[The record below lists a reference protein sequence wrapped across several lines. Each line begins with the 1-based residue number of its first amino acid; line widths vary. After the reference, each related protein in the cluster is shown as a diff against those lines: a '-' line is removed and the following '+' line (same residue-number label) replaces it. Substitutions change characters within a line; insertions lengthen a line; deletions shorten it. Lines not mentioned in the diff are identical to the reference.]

1 LSAPHNTLAI
11 APFGTGRSR
20 KARYDERSIMV
31 KKRREAVGGEQSEAR
46 VRVRPGARA
55 TSVGARSSRP
65 SDRSASGDI
74 ESAGTS
80 DAREPSD
87 EADESDDDVLEG
99 ELVDPDGER
108 NREGDSDEAD
118 DDADPDD
125 EVHADDALEPEIV
138 EVTDYE
144 LPPAPTDSSSLTRYD
159 PLQAYMRDVHRYSVL
174 DAESQRALAV
184 RYREEGDVD
193 AARQL
198 VTSNLRLVVKI
209 AYDYRRAYRNV
220 MDLIQEGNIG
230 LMQAVKKYDPYKG
243 VKLSSYA
250 AWWIRAY
257 ILRFI
262 LNNWRLVKLGTT
274 QAQRKLF
281 FNLSKE
287 KARLS
292 ALGIDPTPESI
303 AESLDVSVD
312 DVTSMDRRL
321 SAGEMSLD
329 TPVGGDDNKS
339 QSRGDLLP
347 ALGVRVDELLADEE
361 LGRMLHEEMQTFGA
375 TLKGKEHQIFYE
387 RLMAEDPRT
396 LQELGT
402 DFGVSRE
409 RVRQLEK
416 RLQGRLKKYLEEKL
430 GSEML
435 EP

>member
-1 LSAPHNTLAI
+1 MAKVRTESSGKRKAATTRAAAGAKKSAPPQP
-11 APFGTGRSR
+11 APADEAAEESGEALEGEIVDDAGLEAELTDDAALESEVVDVGDFQPPTKGDKGTSL
-20 KARYDERSIMV
+20 ARYD
-31 KKRREAVGGEQSEAR
+31 A
-46 VRVRPGARA
+46 
-55 TSVGARSSRP
+55 
-65 SDRSASGDI
+65 
-74 ESAGTS
+74 
-80 DAREPSD
+80 
-87 EADESDDDVLEG
+87 
-99 ELVDPDGER
+99 
-108 NREGDSDEAD
+108 
-118 DDADPDD
+118 
-125 EVHADDALEPEIV
+125 
-138 EVTDYE
+138 
-144 LPPAPTDSSSLTRYD
+144 
-159 PLQAYMRDVHRYSVL
+159 LQAYMRDVHRYNVL
-174 DAESQRALAV
+174 DAESQRQLAV
-184 RYREEGDVD
+184 QYRETGDVD

-292 ALGIDPTPESI
+292 AMGIDPTPETI
-303 AESLDVSVD
+303 AERLE
-312 DVTSMDRRL
+312 VTTDEVNSMDRRL

-329 TPVGGDDNKS
+329 APVGSEENKG
-339 QSRGDLLP
+339 QTRVDFLP
-347 ALGVRVDELLADEE
+347 SMNLRVDELLADEE
-361 LGRMLHEEMQTFGA
+361 LGHMLHDELHAFGE
-375 TLKGKEHQIFYE
+375 TLTGKERRIFYE
-387 RLMAEDPRT
+387 RLLADDPRT
-396 LQELGT
+396 LQELGE

-416 RLQGRLKKYLEEKL
+416 RLQDKLKKYLEEKV
-430 GSEML
+430 GTEVL